1 MGPDDKE
8 NFAYVMATC
17 VSIGIV
23 FSIIFHSCVN
33 IKTDE
38 KMHEEDQTET
48 KQKSENMVL
57 HRMAVLDWI
66 KLPQLYQV
74 IFTSCPESFL
84 RKNAPLF

>member
-33 IKTDE
+33 IKTNE
-38 KMHEEDQTET
+38 TIHEEEQTET
-48 KQKSENMVL
+48 KQNTENMGVD
-57 HRMAVLDWI
+57 RMAVLDWI
-66 KLPQLYQV
+66 KEPQLYQV
-74 IFTSCPESFL
+74 RITYSFL
-84 RKNAPLF
+84 RENAPIL